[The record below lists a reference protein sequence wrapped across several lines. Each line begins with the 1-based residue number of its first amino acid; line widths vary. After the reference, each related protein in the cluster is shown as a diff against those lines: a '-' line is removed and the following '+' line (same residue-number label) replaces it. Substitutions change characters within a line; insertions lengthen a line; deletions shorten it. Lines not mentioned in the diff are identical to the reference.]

1 MVEHLKAYVEFFND
15 DLDEESD
22 EDLDEESDEKF
33 DEEVFPRYKVH
44 DVMRD
49 LAFYIL
55 QIDGGTTPAQ
65 QLALYQA
72 GQNLTEFPPKWIT
85 ECKELLKACR
95 LSLHQNKLETLP
107 SSFCAPELLTLLLG
121 DNLISDVPAGF

>member
-1 MVEHLKAYVEFFND
+1 
-15 DLDEESD
+15 
-22 EDLDEESDEKF
+22 
-33 DEEVFPRYKVH
+33 
-44 DVMRD
+44 MRD

-55 QIDGGTTPAQ
+55 QIDGGTTPPQ